1 MLANQ
6 IQKYIKNVIDHDQVG
21 FILGK
26 QGWFN
31 IQKLIK
37 MSFNLDTVIYLY
49 YCSVQIK

>member
-31 IQKLIK
+31 VQKLIK
-37 MSFNLDTVIYLY
+37 MSFIF
-49 YCSVQIK
+49 